1 MLTEKAAAF
10 KGPLLT
16 SCIQW
21 KKSTILEAAM
31 QRKKMKLG
39 HIPTA
44 DYLRREKKVVDCYVL
59 ASANK
64 IRMKTFLWN
73 IDHESVKLEFYVSS
87 SF

>member
-1 MLTEKAAAF
+1 
-10 KGPLLT
+10 
-16 SCIQW
+16 
-21 KKSTILEAAM
+21 
-31 QRKKMKLG
+31 MKLG